1 MTDKAP
7 LPDMSNLPKIP
18 DMPNM
23 PDMPKNM
30 KMPDMPKDMKMP
42 DMPQMPKMPDAEKI
56 AENIAEI
63 ADSER
68 AQTSGKIFLV
78 IGFMYILYI
87 IYFLTREYR
96 EPFTSSYSSCTSQGY
111 NNDFCLRVPFDSC
124 LNCDKELKDKFIPK
138 QFYTF
143 SS

>member
-7 LPDMSNLPKIP
+7 LPDMPNPPKIP
-18 DMPNM
+18 DMPDM

-30 KMPDMPKDMKMP
+30 KMPDMP
-42 DMPQMPKMPDAEKI
+42 QMPDAEKI

>member
-7 LPDMSNLPKIP
+7 LPDMPNPPKIP
-18 DMPNM
+18 DMPDM

-30 KMPDMPKDMKMP
+30 KMPDMP
-42 DMPQMPKMPDAEKI
+42 QMPKMTDAEKI

-87 IYFLTREYR
+87 IYFITREYR